1 MQPPNSHHLEA
12 AEGWLELGNHV
23 AAFHDA
29 GDYRSVRAIHSRLS
43 EPDSG
48 VTLTP
53 RMKSSILHR
62 VIFHYGNEKQA
73 KIAGA
78 YKAYSGEK

>member
-1 MQPPNSHHLEA
+1 
-12 AEGWLELGNHV
+12 
-23 AAFHDA
+23 
-29 GDYRSVRAIHSRLS
+29 
-43 EPDSG
+43 
-48 VTLTP
+48 
-53 RMKSSILHR
+53 MKSSILHR